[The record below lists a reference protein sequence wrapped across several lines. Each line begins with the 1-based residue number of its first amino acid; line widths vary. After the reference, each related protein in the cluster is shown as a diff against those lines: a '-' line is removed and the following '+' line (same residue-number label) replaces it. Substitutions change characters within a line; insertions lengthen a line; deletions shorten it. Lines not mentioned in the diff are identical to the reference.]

1 MGDANSTLERN
12 IQRLE
17 EALGQVKGTTREG
30 HEMIQE
36 ARAVLKEL
44 RAEHDRWAQ
53 GIKVEVD
60 AAIARQIESAVGT
73 ALDDL
78 ATKQHELYDQIGQQ
92 FQGLKNIMLYGN
104 EAGSGQSVVTDWVKK
119 LVVDEV
125 LRLAREGQRQHG

>member
-1 MGDANSTLERN
+1 MSDANRTLEQN
-12 IQRLE
+12 IQRLKE
-17 EALGQVKGTTREG
+17 EKDQIKEVTREG

-36 ARAVLKEL
+36 ARQVLKEL

-60 AAIARQIESAVGT
+60 AAIARQIESAVGV

-78 ATKQHELYDQIGQQ
+78 AKKQHELYDQIGRE
-92 FQGLKNIMLYGN
+92 FDKLKNIMLYGN
-104 EAGSGQSVVTDWVKK
+104 EQGRGQSVVTDWVKN

-125 LRLAREGQRQHG
+125 LRLAREGQKLQ